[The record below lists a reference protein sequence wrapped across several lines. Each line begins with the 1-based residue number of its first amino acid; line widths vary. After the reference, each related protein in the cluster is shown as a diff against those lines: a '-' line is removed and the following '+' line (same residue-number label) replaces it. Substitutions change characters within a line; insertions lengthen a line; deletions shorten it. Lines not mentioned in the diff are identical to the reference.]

1 MTRGR
6 PSVGAGR
13 RRSVALALA
22 AGAIVV
28 AGPVGCGDREAERG
42 GRGLGSAIWPS
53 AAPPWETLRTP
64 EAEAALRAAGV
75 TNQLVEAARVGAE
88 GHLEL
93 EPVRP
98 PLPGLSAV
106 LVVGSEWAALESL
119 SRGDAD
125 ELAEE
130 ILLMVVEWES
140 ARTTVRGIHL
150 HPSGALED
158 RESGARSIS
167 RLAGALPERLS
178 LSLHLGAELL
188 AGEDRLGGL
197 AAAADSLVCEIYGQ
211 PWSEPDRADGW
222 DLEGSLERAR
232 RADSLGRPFLAALAL
247 EGRILDPR
255 SGETVARG
263 LDAET
268 LGSRALSVEGAF
280 SYEGFHRQLLDLT
293 PQRAL
298 DALGGREAVRLEPRR
313 VVRLARPT
321 AQHVAAL
328 TERLRGQ
335 QLDHLEGILWLGG
348 GDANAAAVPVAR
360 LAAVVS
366 GALDSEPVLRVER
379 EAAARRLRVELHNG
393 ADPTAWADR
402 DYNLIEIDL
411 EGAVFGSIELGGF
424 ARMEL
429 DDRDAPADASPM
441 ERLRRADRLRLYFVA
456 LEPGGI
462 VGSGD
467 LQVRPSSTA
476 WRAEATAR
484 VLGPAGAVVA
494 IRESGSHQ
502 GKESNGESENG
513 RKAGARR

>member
-1 MTRGR
+1 MTRR
-6 PSVGAGR
+6 SPPAVEGR
-13 RRSVALALA
+13 RRSGALALV

-28 AGPVGCGDREAERG
+28 GGLVGCGDPEPQHG
-42 GRGLGSAIWPS
+42 GRALGSAIWPS
-53 AAPPWETLRTP
+53 AASPWQALRTP
-64 EAEAALRAAGV
+64 ESEAALRAAGV
-75 TNQLVEAARVGAE
+75 TNQLVEAGLVGAE
-88 GHLEL
+88 GRLEL

-98 PLPGLSAV
+98 PLPGFAAV
-106 LVVGSEWAALESL
+106 LVVRSEWAALESL

-130 ILLMVVEWES
+130 IVLMAVEWES

-158 RESGARSIS
+158 RDRGARSIS
-167 RLAGALPERLS
+167 RLAGALPERLP

-188 AGEDRLGGL
+188 AGEDRLDDL

-211 PWSEPDRADGW
+211 AWSEADRADRW
-222 DLEGSLERAR
+222 DLERSLQRAR

-255 SGETVARG
+255 SGDTVARG

-268 LGSRALSVEGAF
+268 LGSRSLSVEGAF

-321 AQHVAAL
+321 AQHLAAL
-328 TERLRGQ
+328 SERLRGE

-360 LAAVVS
+360 LAAVVT

-379 EAAARRLRVELHNG
+379 EGAARRLRVELRNG

-411 EGAVFGSIELGGF
+411 EGAIFGSVELGGF

-429 DDRDAPADASPM
+429 DARAAPADASPM

-456 LEPGGI
+456 LEPGEI
-462 VGSGD
+462 VASGD

-484 VLGPAGAVVA
+484 VLGPAGDVVA
-494 IRESGSHQ
+494 IPESGSN
-502 GKESNGESENG
+502 GADSSDGESENG
-513 RKAGARR
+513 RKAGAGP